1 MNIVVISR
9 AVTTHFVSGGM
20 ETQLKNLIEGLAEL
34 GHKII
39 VITTS
44 YPISGDILKENKTER
59 INGVEYFYIGDTTS
73 GLLPLTMFELP
84 WKAIGYLDRGD
95 KKEGGKNFFEES
107 LKVFN
112 ELNSKNNFDIVIS
125 QSTGA
130 LGIVGKADLPIVSIS
145 HGTITNEIKNR
156 LKTAKTL
163 KNWFRFLVVDLPKW
177 EMELMFSN
185 RKFYDQVSSIVCVS
199 NILKS
204 QFLKEYSGDQKKRIE
219 KKTIVIYNGVDSC
232 KFSPSKE
239 ANDKFKILYVGR
251 VDREKGIDLIIK
263 AMSELKS
270 RELDISA
277 DIVGGGIE
285 EESLKNLAETLL
297 VSDIVNFIGP
307 VSNDKL
313 NKYYNEASL
322 FVFPS
327 RRLEGQPM
335 TVAESFCS
343 GLPVIATRSGGL
355 LEIIEDGVNGEFV
368 KSEDFVDIVNKVQAL
383 FVNKKR
389 LTEMSKNARVSGL
402 EKFSKA
408 SMVKSYEKLLESLS
422 NGKRN

>member
-9 AVTTHFVSGGM
+9 STNAHFISGGM
-20 ETQLKNLIEGLAEL
+20 ETQLKNLLEGLVDL
-34 GHKII
+34 GHKVF

-44 YPISGDILKENKTER
+44 YPLDGEIFKENKLEK

-73 GLLPLTMFELP
+73 GLLPLSFIEFP
-84 WKAIGYLDRGD
+84 WKLLGILDRGN
-95 KKEGGKNFFEES
+95 KKEGSKNFFEES

-112 ELNSKNNFDIVIS
+112 EQNAKKKFDIIIS

-130 LGIVGKADLPIVSIS
+130 YGIAGKTNLPIVSIS

-156 LKTAKTL
+156 LKTLRTL
-163 KNWFRFLVVDLPKW
+163 KNWFRFLLIDLPKS
-177 EMELMFSN
+177 ELELLMSN
-185 RKFYDQVSSIVCVS
+185 RKFYEQASSIACVS

-204 QFLKEYSGDQKKRIE
+204 QFLEEYSGDQKKRIS
-219 KKTIVIYNGVDSC
+219 KKTTVIYNGVDSD

-239 ANDKFKILYVGR
+239 INDKFKVLYVGR
-251 VDREKGIDLIIK
+251 VDREKGIDLIIR

-270 RELDISA
+270 RKLDISA
-277 DIVGGGIE
+277 DIIGGGIE
-285 EESLKNLAETLL
+285 EADLKNLATSLD
-297 VSDIVNFIGP
+297 VSDRVKFLGQ
-307 VSNDKL
+307 VQNDKL
-313 NKYYNEASL
+313 TKYYNEASL

-335 TVAESFCS
+335 TVVESFCS

-355 LEIIEDGVNGEFV
+355 SEIIEDGVNGVFV
-368 KSEDFVDIVNKVQAL
+368 ESENYIDIADKVEAL

-389 LTEMSKNARVSGL
+389 LIEMSKNARISGL
-402 EKFSKA
+402 EKFSKV

-422 NGKRN
+422 NGKGN